1 MNQLTRNEL
10 IAEIINLEAIL
21 NLPKGTEH
29 FVSDLH
35 GEFEA
40 FDHILRNGSGSIKE
54 KVRIIFGKKLTE
66 EEINSLCFLI
76 YYPQEKL
83 TLLRKEGSLSTEFW
97 QQKIE
102 QLLTIVRFCSCKYTR
117 SKVRK
122 ALPENYAYIL
132 EELIYPYDEEA
143 DKEDYFKQIIEKIIG
158 LQETEFFVAA
168 LCDLIQRL
176 VVDHL
181 HVIGD
186 IYDRGP
192 FPDKIMEK
200 LIHYHSVDIQ
210 FGNHDIIW
218 LGAFCGSKACL
229 ANVLRIS
236 ARYGNLDLL
245 ENSYGINL
253 EPLRNFS
260 RKYYTDN
267 LQFLPKKNPYRQL
280 NNEEKID
287 SMLIQQAMTIIQQ
300 KLEGQIILRRPDF
313 EMNDRLLLDKINKNA
328 IIIEGKS
335 YSLINSCFQTVDW
348 NTPYRLNEEET
359 QLMNILSK
367 QFKESELLE
376 KHMSFLIE
384 KGTLY
389 LDYNHNLLIHGCIPL
404 NQDGSFKKIQFK
416 NTTYSGKHLL
426 DYFNHCIFSAY
437 SNRHSQIE
445 ELTDIIWYLWCGEG
459 SSLFGK
465 KAMKT
470 FERYFLKE
478 KETHSEEKNPYYRLR
493 EEEAVCVKLMSE
505 FGLNSQLGSIIN
517 GHTPIKV
524 TKGET
529 PIKANGKMIVI
540 DGGFSKSYQ
549 KITGIGGYTLISNSY
564 GMHLAA
570 HKPFTQ
576 KKTAIKNS
584 DDIVS
589 SRQIIDRKN
598 NRIKVKDTTVGK
610 QLKADAQKLQKDL
623 INMQNKRKKT
633 AAHSL
638 KSK

>member
-1 MNQLTRNEL
+1 MTRLTRNEL

-54 KVRIIFGKKLTE
+54 KVRIIFGKKLTDK
-66 EEINSLCFLI
+66 EINSLCFLI

-83 TLLRKEGSLSTEFW
+83 ALLKEEQILTSDFW

-143 DKEDYFKQIIEKIIG
+143 DKEDYFKQIIEKIID
-158 LQETEFFVAA
+158 LQEAEFFVAA
-168 LCDLIQRL
+168 LCELIQRL

-192 FPDKIMEK
+192 YPDKIMEK
-200 LIHYHSVDIQ
+200 LINYHSVDIQ

-236 ARYGNLDLL
+236 ARYGNLDLV
-245 ENSYGINL
+245 EDSYGINL
-253 EPLRNFS
+253 ESLRNFS
-260 RKYYTDN
+260 RKHYTDN
-267 LQFLPKKNPYRQL
+267 LHFQPKNNPYRQL
-280 NNEEKID
+280 STEEKID

-300 KLEGQIILRRPDF
+300 KLEGQIIIRRPDF
-313 EMNDRLLLDKINKNA
+313 KMEGRLLLDKLEGNILKLNQKN
-328 IIIEGKS
+328 
-335 YSLINSCFQTVDW
+335 YSTVNSCFQTVNMDF
-348 NTPYRLNEEET
+348 PYQLSNEED
-359 QLMNILSK
+359 QLMEDLSQ
-367 QFKESELLE
+367 QFKESKLLE
-376 KHMSFLIE
+376 KHMSFLVE
-384 KGTLY
+384 KGSLY
-389 LDYNHNLLIHGCIPL
+389 LNYNHNLLIHGCIPL
-404 NQDGSFKKIQFK
+404 NEDGTFQPIQFK
-416 NTTYSGKHLL
+416 KYTYSGKKLL
-426 DYFNHCIFSAY
+426 DYFNQCILSAY
-437 SNRHSQIE
+437 HNRHSQIE

-478 KETHSEEKNPYYRLR
+478 KETHAELKNPYYKLR
-493 EEEAVCVKLMSE
+493 EDEQICMKLMKE
-505 FGLNSQLGSIIN
+505 FDADPALGSIIN
-517 GHTPIKV
+517 GHTPVKV
-524 TKGET
+524 MNGEA
-529 PIKANGKMIVI
+529 PIKANGKMLVI

-570 HKPFTQ
+570 HKPFT
-576 KKTAIKNS
+576 KKEAAIRNS

-598 NRIKVKDTTVGK
+598 NRIKVRDTTIG
-610 QLKADAQKLQKDL
+610 QSLKEDALNLQKVL
-623 INMQNKRKKT
+623 TKKQRK
-633 AAHSL
+633 L
-638 KSK
+638 E